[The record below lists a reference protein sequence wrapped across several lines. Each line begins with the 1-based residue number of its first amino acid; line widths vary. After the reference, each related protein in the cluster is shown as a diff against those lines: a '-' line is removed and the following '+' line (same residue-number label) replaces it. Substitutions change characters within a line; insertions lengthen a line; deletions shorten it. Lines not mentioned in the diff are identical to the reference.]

1 MHSLPNY
8 SPQFVEMVCK
18 MLTIFKNRCDETYK
32 GKFYRVVSSSA
43 NLVKNCYFNY
53 NLFCLSADLLKYS
66 MDGDRH
72 TRVFSANWTKDEDIS
87 RCLR

>member
-1 MHSLPNY
+1 
-8 SPQFVEMVCK
+8 

-43 NLVKNCYFNY
+43 NLVKIVISITTS
-53 NLFCLSADLLKYS
+53 CLSADLLKYS